1 MDKPVKLSDVVD
13 AMEMQGDEIVAYLDR
28 RTGRIIMVRT
38 DMGPERAA
46 KETGEDVAD
55 LRRIEDG
62 DPNYVGL
69 PDRFE
74 IDEYDMMR
82 DFARSV
88 EEPGLSDELLRA
100 ISGSGAF
107 RRFKD
112 AVYRRG
118 IEKQWFDFRD
128 ESYNRIARDWCDLN
142 KVPFTED

>member
-1 MDKPVKLSDVVD
+1 MVK
-13 AMEMQGDEIVAYLDR
+13 
-28 RTGRIIMVRT
+28 T
-38 DMGPERAA
+38 DMDAEEGAE
-46 KETGEDVAD
+46 ETGEDAED
-55 LRRIEDG
+55 LRRIDDG